1 MPWQYYHTVWFIMGF
16 GWISLYLVRMAIAP
30 LLGMIMAEFQISY
43 ATAGLLFS
51 AILYS
56 YTLMQIPSGYLGDR
70 FGRRNILIFGTLAWF
85 LLSLGTVL
93 ANTFALLFAL
103 RFVTGLAHG
112 VYFGNDRPTV
122 VAVTP
127 PEKLAQG
134 QGISFTG
141 LALGFF
147 LAVVL
152 AGVIAD
158 IIGSWRWVFALFS
171 IPSLITSFLV
181 YKHIKEPGQSGP
193 EAIPVKALS
202 AYRTALGRRDLWLMY
217 LAGFAMLYGYW
228 VVATWMPAI
237 YRDMGIQGVAAGSL
251 LSGLLGLIGVPGLI
265 ISGRLSD
272 AAVRKGYARKNA
284 IALYLSVW
292 TALTLAMGYAIQVQA
307 PSVLITVLFL
317 GSGLVVFGTWSPY
330 YALLS
335 ELAPPQIVG
344 TVFGLANFIGFL
356 SAWVAPHFTGWI
368 KDTTGSFAGGLYVAG
383 AVLAV
388 GTLLILAVGRPTR
401 SQPAGP

>member
-1 MPWQYYHTVWFIMGF
+1 MGF

-56 YTLMQIPSGYLGDR
+56 YTLMQIPSGFLGDR
-70 FGRRNILIFGTLAWF
+70 FGRRNILIFGSIAWF

-103 RFVTGLAHG
+103 RFFTGLAHG
-112 VYFGNDRPTV
+112 VYFGNDRPTII
-122 VAVTP
+122 AVTP

-134 QGISFTG
+134 QGISFSG

-147 LAVVL
+147 LSIVL
-152 AGVIAD
+152 AGVVGD
-158 IIGSWRWVFALFS
+158 FIGSWRWVLALFS

-181 YKHIKEPGQSGP
+181 YRHIREPGQSDP
-193 EAIPVKALS
+193 KAVPVGAWS
-202 AYRTALGRRDLWLMY
+202 AYRTALGRGDLWLMY
-217 LAGFAMLYGYW
+217 LVGFTMLYGFW
-228 VVATWMPAI
+228 VVATWMPSI

-251 LSGLLGLIGVPGLI
+251 LSGLLGLIGVPGLV

-272 AAVRKGYARKNA
+272 MAVEKGYARKNA
-284 IALYLSVW
+284 IVLYLCVW
-292 TALTLAMGYAIQVQA
+292 TALMLAMGFAIQA
-307 PSVLITVLFL
+307 GASSILISVLFL
-317 GSGLVVFGTWSPY
+317 SSGLVVFGIWSPY
-330 YALLS
+330 YALLG
-335 ELAPPQIVG
+335 ELAPRKIVG

-388 GTLLILAVGRPTR
+388 GILLILAVGKPAR
-401 SQPAGP
+401 SQPKAR